1 MRKIFPFVLLLL
13 LLLLALV
20 SSAAGYF
27 SSNADRELVVGTK
40 VTAPFAMKSAD
51 GKWTGISIEL
61 WREIAERSGY
71 TYRIEERRDLEG
83 LLAGLQDG
91 SLDVVA
97 GALTVTSDREEA
109 IDFSHPFFTTGLS
122 IATTYAGN
130 RPWLHVLTRF
140 FSTDFL
146 AVVAALL
153 ALLCLLGI
161 VVWAV
166 ERRHNREQFGGS
178 FWEGIGSGI
187 WWSAVTM
194 TTVGYGDK
202 APRTLF
208 GRLIGLVWMFAAII
222 ILSSFTA
229 AIASSLTVSQLE
241 SKVRGLEDLPS
252 VRVGS
257 VPNSTSA
264 AFLDERSIRFVDF
277 ATPVEGL
284 QAVSDGRIDAF
295 VYDAPILRYLA
306 RTDYPGRVR
315 VLPETFSRQDYGLAL
330 QQGSLYREWINR
342 FLLREIRSPQ
352 WEDLL
357 KQYLGE

>member
-1 MRKIFPFVLLLL
+1 MHKILSIAIIT
-13 LLLLALV
+13 LALA
-20 SSAAGYF
+20 SSALGQGASQGTE
-27 SSNADRELVVGTK
+27 ELVVGTK
-40 VTAPFAMKSAD
+40 ETAPFVMKNAD
-51 GKWTGISIEL
+51 GSWTGISIEL
-61 WREIAERSGY
+61 WRGIAQRLGY
-71 TYRIEERRDLEG
+71 SYRIEERELEG

-109 IDFSHPFFTTGLS
+109 TDFSHPFYTTGLT
-122 IATTYAGN
+122 IATTYAGS
-130 RPWLHVLTRF
+130 RPWLSVLKRL

-166 ERRHNREQFGGS
+166 ERRHNPEQFGGS

-202 APRTLF
+202 APQTLF

-222 ILSSFTA
+222 MLSSFTA

-241 SKVRGLEDLPS
+241 SKVQGVQDLPN

-264 AFLDERSIRFVDF
+264 AFLEDRSIRFADF
-277 ATPVEGL
+277 ATPAEGL
-284 QAVSDGRIDAF
+284 QAVSEGRIDAF

-306 RTDYPGRVR
+306 KTDYPGKVR
-315 VLPETFSRQDYGLAL
+315 VLPGTFSRQDYGLAL
-330 QQGSLYREWINR
+330 QQGSPYRESINR
-342 FLLREIRSPQ
+342 ILLQEIRSPK
-352 WEDLL
+352 WGELL
-357 KQYLGE
+357 KRYLGE